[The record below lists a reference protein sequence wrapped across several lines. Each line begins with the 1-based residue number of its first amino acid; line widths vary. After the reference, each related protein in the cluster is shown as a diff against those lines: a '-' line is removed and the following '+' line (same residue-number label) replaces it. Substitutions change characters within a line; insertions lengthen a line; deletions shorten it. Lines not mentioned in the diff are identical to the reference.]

1 MHALINAAFSR
12 SRSVTLI
19 LLLVIG
25 MGVVA
30 YQNIPKEAEPDV
42 NIPVIY
48 VSMAYEGISPE
59 DAERLLIRPMEREL
73 STIEGINE
81 IKGTATEGFAS
92 VQLEFTA
99 GGDGLTPL
107 STITVTGSSGAERT
121 FQFVPSGGSGDPRAW
136 PWTSN
141 IRGRGHYYDSKGHA
155 LKHLETVAASGER
168 SFDVGCMQLNYR
180 WHGARFD
187 TLAQMIDPAQNVDYA
202 ARYLRELRD
211 ETGDWDKAT
220 RYYHSRDPSRG
231 EAYLGRVRRALARLG
246 SSSKPQPI
254 PERGTAQLETS
265 IGTPSDRRFRPGDPL
280 IRLSS
285 KSRYWQHPGL
295 PEGAMPRLPRG
306 PFTQREKIKR

>member
-1 MHALINAAFSR
+1 MRRIHLA
-12 SRSVTLI
+12 
-19 LLLVIG
+19 LLLTFLASG
-25 MGVVA
+25 GVA
-30 YQNIPKEAEPDV
+30 GASGCEALTAQATARYGLP
-42 NIPVIY
+42 
-48 VSMAYEGISPE
+48 EG
-59 DAERLLIRPMEREL
+59 LL
-73 STIEGINE
+73 
-81 IKGTATEGFAS
+81 TAIARTE
-92 VQLEFTA
+92 
-99 GGDGLTPL
+99 
-107 STITVTGSSGAERT
+107 SGRA
-121 FQFVPSGGSGDPRAW
+121 QGGSGDPRAW

-246 SSSKPQPI
+246 SSSKPQTI